1 MAAQPRKGSSRTRP
15 ASSSGSGSRPKIVR
29 SHAPVEEDE
38 IESFRMPRRRERRE
52 SVLKSVLEGR
62 GHEFGGVAQ
71 ICFGILLSMSIY
83 VEFAGPLGRLL
94 DTTFSSLLGVGR
106 FVLPIVIVAAGF
118 ASINRKSLQHRV
130 RLACG
135 WTVLCVGILAVI
147 HIIWGTS
154 FGDLDNDAVSRTGG
168 WFGWIIGEPLQS
180 LMGSFAAVIVLI
192 AIMFCSV
199 LLITAN
205 SPAQLYRR
213 IKAWVNG
220 VSLDSLRSN
229 GDEEVGEY
237 DEYGEPIFY
246 DIDLD
251 EDPKR
256 RKRKQIARDEEETD
270 EEDEEVEEKPRRVR
284 KPLLKH
290 KPVVTSAA
298 NPSAA
303 KIEKAAPQQ
312 MPLGPGAKA
321 SVWTLPNLDLLTVTR
336 HEKADVKATEERGE
350 ILVNALK
357 KHSVETELV
366 DYTRGPTVT
375 RYELS
380 LGGGVKVA
388 KVTSLSKDI
397 AYTMAATDV
406 RILAPIP
413 GKSAIGIEVPNAQRE
428 LVSLGDLMVSPE
440 ARTAMHPLDV
450 GVGKD
455 IAGRSVFLNIS
466 TTPHMLVAGTT
477 GAGKS
482 SAINCIIT
490 SVLMRSTPEQV
501 RMILIDPKQVE
512 MAQYARLP
520 HLLTPP
526 VTNPKKA
533 ANALGWAVKE
543 MERRYDLLVE
553 AGFRDITGFNAAYD
567 RGELESEE
575 GAEKTFERMPFI
587 LIVVDEL
594 NDLMMVAARD
604 VEDCITRIAQK
615 ARAVGIHLIVATQR
629 PSVNVIT
636 GVIKA
641 NIPARMAFAV
651 SSLTDSRV
659 QALMAKVLAV
669 TPATVCSVELQ
680 ETPMTTNCYVRQW
693 T

>member
-1 MAAQPRKGSSRTRP
+1 M
-15 ASSSGSGSRPKIVR
+15 
-29 SHAPVEEDE
+29 
-38 IESFRMPRRRERRE
+38 
-52 SVLKSVLEGR
+52 KSILEGR
-62 GHEFGGVAQ
+62 GHEFGGVALS
-71 ICFGILLSMSIY
+71 CFGILLSMSIY

-130 RLACG
+130 RLASG

-168 WFGWIIGEPLQS
+168 WFGWIVGEPLQS

-220 VSLDSLRSN
+220 VSLDSLRSA
-229 GDEEVGEY
+229 GEEEVEEY
-237 DEYGEPIFY
+237 DEHGEPIFY

-251 EDPKR
+251 EAPKR
-256 RKRKQIARDEEETD
+256 RKRKQVVRDEEETEED
-270 EEDEEVEEKPRRVR
+270 EEEEVEEKPRRAR
-284 KPLLKH
+284 KPLLKD
-290 KPVVTSAA
+290 KSVVTSAA

-321 SVWTLPNLDLLTVTR
+321 SVWTLPNLDLLTITR
-336 HEKADVKATEERGE
+336 HEKADVKATEERGD

-357 KHSVETELV
+357 EHNVETELV

-490 SVLMRSTPEQV
+490 SVL
-501 RMILIDPKQVE
+501 
-512 MAQYARLP
+512 
-520 HLLTPP
+520 
-526 VTNPKKA
+526 
-533 ANALGWAVKE
+533 
-543 MERRYDLLVE
+543 
-553 AGFRDITGFNAAYD
+553 
-567 RGELESEE
+567 
-575 GAEKTFERMPFI
+575 
-587 LIVVDEL
+587 
-594 NDLMMVAARD
+594 
-604 VEDCITRIAQK
+604 
-615 ARAVGIHLIVATQR
+615 
-629 PSVNVIT
+629 
-636 GVIKA
+636 
-641 NIPARMAFAV
+641 
-651 SSLTDSRV
+651 
-659 QALMAKVLAV
+659 
-669 TPATVCSVELQ
+669 
-680 ETPMTTNCYVRQW
+680 
-693 T
+693 